1 VEDARSARVGPR
13 RGESPADFDW
23 AGLVRYYAAA
33 AASESASET
42 GFRFH
47 REGEGSRFIFY
58 SGADPLFGVRGGGG
72 PEQLAP
78 LGLGQPGYSEP
89 NELNRLLY
97 RTARLGAEK
106 LFYGYPLVITDATEI
121 LPVLFATW
129 PVVAGDVQVNPA
141 LLPADPDRRR
151 MIWRK
156 LKALQRDLAEGSEPA
171 PGKAQAFGA
180 ALKQLVE
187 ALGLRPAESLLPGN
201 PSDLNLAN
209 LSHAASTYA
218 AAPVSPVS
226 SAASVSSPSP
236 ASPGV
241 YNRSILF
248 RGKSPRLPLWLW
260 EDWQHLL
267 ERPAALGEVLGGNQ
281 GQDQGEGSGARE
293 ASGEEMARGCAR
305 CRLLFSPLS
314 PAERQR
320 LEQALSV
327 ASGRSGWDYVDVPA
341 GDQLV
346 ESAFNLILNGWYA
359 GMRVLVLVPDEAE
372 ARQIHE
378 RVASITS
385 LPTVAIWGSAAQR
398 QQTRA
403 DLHWVLRRRRHRAL
417 PPNETRVQTA
427 EVQLESAWLELRR
440 QEEMV
445 EHAAE
450 AGERLAA
457 LGKELD
463 EAAAGIPSS
472 LLALVERE
480 ARRANGGPVQA
491 PGSAASG
498 FDGLG
503 KEVEGFML
511 EAERV
516 AAGRWHWSERLWPW
530 QRRRRALARLEV
542 QVRSLLHGAGLNSG
556 DWFAAPLPGDAEGML
571 KSLRL
576 LRAALN
582 YADLLGRY
590 KQLEQ
595 QAGAGAWDAPEGL
608 PSRLAERWAAL
619 ATAAGTAARARRDWE
634 LDSLPEQAVDQLE
647 LLLQLQAELAVAAP
661 GSPAEQELEWAF
673 GDSFV
678 AALEALPVWIVPLAG
693 ASEPLPQRPALF
705 DLLVVVGAE
714 RIPLAAML
722 PFAARATSV
731 VMVGDARSE
740 AEALGEWTFE
750 RWGSKSEKQELAS
763 TCGLRGLDYVLRGW
777 PVASL
782 RWLRQKR
789 VGAAAGS
796 AATGPGRYLRYRSFP
811 LGQLLSRLYFGESLM
826 PAGPPA
832 GGFTARTGISA
843 LRWDVTRGEMGS
855 PDSGSAFNLDEAE
868 AVVGLLGKWLDAL
881 HRQAMESAELKP
893 LTIAVVTLFGRQ
905 RELLLHKLAALL
917 PDGYEEL
924 AEVSVLRVDELAGRR
939 FDVVLASTVL
949 AGEYPAAH
957 QAYLAQHPEFVY
969 ALLAAARLSLTVVG
983 DPTAIRTLGGVWSEL
998 VDALVKVN
1006 APDSVNGIASVNAV
1020 GRPSAGP
1027 GRHPGRQPEGQKAGA
1042 AAAATAAAVASA
1054 SVEAAV
1060 TVLAAGAGM
1069 PMTDVGSGAGVDVTA
1084 RVAAAA
1090 TDQGQDQNRGKVHD
1104 QDKDTGKG
1112 QVAVP
1117 AEDLPTPNSFT
1128 VKGPY
1133 PPGSQ
1138 GVNLVYQELF
1148 LMQNGW
1154 RGQRLICTITDY
1166 LPQIVWRTAIRR

>member
-1 VEDARSARVGPR
+1 
-13 RGESPADFDW
+13 
-23 AGLVRYYAAA
+23 
-33 AASESASET
+33 
-42 GFRFH
+42 
-47 REGEGSRFIFY
+47 
-58 SGADPLFGVRGGGG
+58 
-72 PEQLAP
+72 
-78 LGLGQPGYSEP
+78 
-89 NELNRLLY
+89 
-97 RTARLGAEK
+97 
-106 LFYGYPLVITDATEI
+106 
-121 LPVLFATW
+121 
-129 PVVAGDVQVNPA
+129 
-141 LLPADPDRRR
+141 
-151 MIWRK
+151 
-156 LKALQRDLAEGSEPA
+156 
-171 PGKAQAFGA
+171 
-180 ALKQLVE
+180 
-187 ALGLRPAESLLPGN
+187 
-201 PSDLNLAN
+201 
-209 LSHAASTYA
+209 
-218 AAPVSPVS
+218 
-226 SAASVSSPSP
+226 
-236 ASPGV
+236 
-241 YNRSILF
+241 
-248 RGKSPRLPLWLW
+248 
-260 EDWQHLL
+260 
-267 ERPAALGEVLGGNQ
+267 
-281 GQDQGEGSGARE
+281 
-293 ASGEEMARGCAR
+293 
-305 CRLLFSPLS
+305 
-314 PAERQR
+314 
-320 LEQALSV
+320 
-327 ASGRSGWDYVDVPA
+327 
-341 GDQLV
+341 
-346 ESAFNLILNGWYA
+346 
-359 GMRVLVLVPDEAE
+359 
-372 ARQIHE
+372 
-378 RVASITS
+378 
-385 LPTVAIWGSAAQR
+385 VAIWGSAAQR

-445 EHAAE
+445 EYAAQ

-472 LLALVERE
+472 LLVLVERE
-480 ARRANGGPVQA
+480 ARRADGGPVQT
-491 PGSAASG
+491 PGSATSG

-503 KEVEGFML
+503 KDVEGFML

-576 LRAALN
+576 LRAAVN

-647 LLLQLQAELAVAAP
+647 LLLQLQAELVVAAP
-661 GSPAEQELEWAF
+661 GSPAEQELERAL

-714 RIPLAAML
+714 RIPLAVTL

-740 AEALGEWTFE
+740 AEALGEWAFE
-750 RWGSKSEKQELAS
+750 RWGSKSEKQELAA
-763 TCGLRGLDYVLRGW
+763 TCGLRGRDYVLRGW

-789 VGAAAGS
+789 AGAAAGS
-796 AATGPGRYLRYRSFP
+796 AATGPGRYLRYRAFP
-811 LGQLLSRLYFGESLM
+811 LGQVLSRLYFGESLM
-826 PAGPPA
+826 PAGRPA
-832 GGFTARTGISA
+832 GGFAARSGISA

-881 HRQAMESAELKP
+881 HRQAMESAEWKP

-1006 APDSVNGIASVNAV
+1006 APDSSNGIASVNAR
-1020 GRPSAGP
+1020 GRLSAGP

-1042 AAAATAAAVASA
+1042 AAAATAAA
-1054 SVEAAV
+1054 AV
-1060 TVLAAGAGM
+1060 DRLAA
-1069 PMTDVGSGAGVDVTA
+1069 
-1084 RVAAAA
+1084 
-1090 TDQGQDQNRGKVHD
+1090 
-1104 QDKDTGKG
+1104 
-1112 QVAVP
+1112 P
-1117 AEDLPTPNSFT
+1117 AEELPAPDSFIAQ
-1128 VKGPY
+1128 GPY
-1133 PPGSQ
+1133 PPGSR
-1138 GVNLVYQELF
+1138 GLALAYQELY

-1154 RGQRLICTITDY
+1154 HGQR
-1166 LPQIVWRTAIRR
+1166 VVS